1 MRTKLIA
8 ITMLSSLFLVGSVS
22 AECVKGLKRPLITRI
37 ASVTLAKQPTLV
49 QTTPAPRKPL

>member
-8 ITMLSSLFLVGSVS
+8 IAMLSSVFLAGSVS
-22 AECVKGLKRPLITRI
+22 AECIKGLKRPLITRI